1 MYVADGADGEVILWV
16 LVSEPA
22 AEGLADGARL
32 APVEIAGIGPPGG
45 RLMNQPAAQGVERA
59 VRVRLNNAL
68 LPQADA
74 AGGWLVFAVPHGAL
88 ARGENLLG
96 IGALGRELRVEKV
109 EVRVCCTE
117 VL

>member
-1 MYVADGADGEVILWV
+1 
-16 LVSEPA
+16 EPA
-22 AEGLADGARL
+22 AEWLADAQRL
-32 APVEIAGIGPPGG
+32 GPVEIAGIGHPDGS
-45 RLMNQPAAQGVERA
+45 LMNQPAGWGVEESVRA
-59 VRVRLNNAL
+59 RLNNAL
-68 LPQADA
+68 LPQADT
-74 AGGWLVFAVPHGAL
+74 AGGWLVFAVPYDAL

>member
-1 MYVADGADGEVILWV
+1 MAVPGDGSRDALLRIYVADGADGEVGPV
-16 LVSEPA
+16 GV
-22 AEGLADGARL
+22 GLG
-32 APVEIAGIGPPGG
+32 
-45 RLMNQPAAQGVERA
+45 
-59 VRVRLNNAL
+59 
-68 LPQADA
+68 
-74 AGGWLVFAVPHGAL
+74 AGGWLVFAVPYDAL